1 MRRFSLSQR
10 LTLLF
15 ILLMMLCATVACAVQ
30 LYTSTQYGNAMVQRL
45 SGGLA
50 QQIVQREPILDAQG
64 RVDRSSL
71 KPLFDRLMTF
81 NPSVERLRR
90 QLSKSLGAVEMGWIQ
105 TGLEYQAFHT
115 LAIFGLAVAMQRRI
129 SIWFYWSSVFLAL
142 GTVLFSGSLYC
153 LALSHL
159 RLWAFVTPVGG
170 VSFLVGW
177 VLMFIG
183 AIRLKR
189 KGVVHE

>member
-1 MRRFSLSQR
+1 
-10 LTLLF
+10 
-15 ILLMMLCATVACAVQ
+15 
-30 LYTSTQYGNAMVQRL
+30 
-45 SGGLA
+45 
-50 QQIVQREPILDAQG
+50 
-64 RVDRSSL
+64 
-71 KPLFDRLMTF
+71 
-81 NPSVERLRR
+81 
-90 QLSKSLGAVEMGWIQ
+90 MGWIQ

-129 SIWFYWSSVFLAL
+129 SIWFYWSSVFMAL

-153 LALSHL
+153 LALSF
-159 RLWAFVTPVGG
+159 APVG
-170 VSFLVGW
+170 VCYSCRRRQLLAGW

>member
-1 MRRFSLSQR
+1 MTSRFMLIFAAVSG
-10 LTLLF
+10 F
-15 ILLMMLCATVACAVQ
+15 IFVALGAFGAHV
-30 LYTSTQYGNAMVQRL
+30 
-45 SGGLA
+45 
-50 QQIVQREPILDAQG
+50 
-64 RVDRSSL
+64 
-71 KPLFDRLMTF
+71 
-81 NPSVERLRR
+81 
-90 QLSKSLGAVEMGWIQ
+90 LSKSLGAVEMGWIQ

-153 LALSHL
+153 LGLLHL
-159 RLWAFVTPVGG
+159 RPAFSFTPVGG

>member
-1 MRRFSLSQR
+1 M
-10 LTLLF
+10 
-15 ILLMMLCATVACAVQ
+15 
-30 LYTSTQYGNAMVQRL
+30 
-45 SGGLA
+45 
-50 QQIVQREPILDAQG
+50 
-64 RVDRSSL
+64 
-71 KPLFDRLMTF
+71 
-81 NPSVERLRR
+81 
-90 QLSKSLGAVEMGWIQ
+90 IQ

-170 VSFLVGW
+170 VSFHGGL
-177 VLMFIG
+177 
-183 AIRLKR
+183 
-189 KGVVHE
+189 GVNVYRSYPSETQGRCS

>member
-1 MRRFSLSQR
+1 MTSRFMLIFAAVSG
-10 LTLLF
+10 F
-15 ILLMMLCATVACAVQ
+15 IFVALGAFGAHV
-30 LYTSTQYGNAMVQRL
+30 
-45 SGGLA
+45 
-50 QQIVQREPILDAQG
+50 
-64 RVDRSSL
+64 
-71 KPLFDRLMTF
+71 
-81 NPSVERLRR
+81 
-90 QLSKSLGAVEMGWIQ
+90 LSKSLGVVEMGWIQ

-129 SIWFYWSSVFLAL
+129 SIC
-142 GTVLFSGSLYC
+142 LYC

-170 VSFLVGW
+170 VSFLAGW

>member
-1 MRRFSLSQR
+1 MTSRFMLIFAAISGFIFVALGAFGAHVLSQ
-10 LTLLF
+10 
-15 ILLMMLCATVACAVQ
+15 
-30 LYTSTQYGNAMVQRL
+30 
-45 SGGLA
+45 
-50 QQIVQREPILDAQG
+50 
-64 RVDRSSL
+64 
-71 KPLFDRLMTF
+71 
-81 NPSVERLRR
+81 
-90 QLSKSLGAVEMGWIQ
+90 SLGAAEMARIH
-105 TGLEYQAFHT
+105 TGT
-115 LAIFGLAVAMQRRI
+115 GIRPSIPGDFGLAVAMQRRI

-170 VSFLVGW
+170 VSFLAGW
-177 VLMFIG
+177 VLMLIG